1 MIMGGLLQ
9 CRLLRAAR
17 GRASMRNDSCCG
29 DLAEAAELGDVD
41 EVVELLEVHGGARQT
56 SFSAAGQVDATACVC

>member
-1 MIMGGLLQ
+1 
-9 CRLLRAAR
+9 
-17 GRASMRNDSCCG
+17 MRNDSCCG